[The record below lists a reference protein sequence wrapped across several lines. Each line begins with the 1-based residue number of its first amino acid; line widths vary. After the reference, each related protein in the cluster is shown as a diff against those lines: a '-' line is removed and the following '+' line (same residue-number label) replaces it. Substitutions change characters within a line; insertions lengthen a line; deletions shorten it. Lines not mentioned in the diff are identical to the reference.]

1 MFRTLGIGYV
11 PISVVALSGFLLVGG
26 PVWAWML
33 AVWLGG
39 AVVTLLAALAQ
50 ASRTETPG
58 SQLKL
63 TLREGSMPA
72 RIPVP
77 VRHAP

>member
-1 MFRTLGIGYV
+1 MFKTLGIGYV
-11 PISVVALSGFLLVGG
+11 PISVVALAGFFLAGG

-39 AVVTLLAALAQ
+39 AVVTLLAALAY
-50 ASRTETPG
+50 AGRTETRRTP
-58 SQLKL
+58 LKL
-63 TLREGSMPA
+63 SLREGSMPA